1 MSLKVKVSAIGLL
14 DMLKFKNQTKV
25 REKTI
30 EKGAETPLPSSYAAN
45 ALAEKMHP
53 RAQKMTVCEIIPR
66 ADDVKTFVLRTEN
79 GQSAAPFSAG
89 QYISFSMEAY
99 PG

>member
-30 EKGAETPLPSSYAAN
+30 EKGAETPLPSSYAGKCPGGKN
-45 ALAEKMHP
+45 AP
-53 RAQKMTVCEIIPR
+53 S
-66 ADDVKTFVLRTEN
+66 RTEN
-79 GQSAAPFSAG
+79 DGL
-89 QYISFSMEAY
+89 
-99 PG
+99 